1 MDSSLEVGS
10 PHSTNVVEMGL
21 YWKENGNILA
31 LIECCFGLI
40 WDFFVYVSNHDFAS
54 VSLRISVSGIETHF
68 TLLKWV
74 CMEQGNG
81 IFYLIS
87 HGYTTT
93 TYQWNRPY
101 PYLVEVGGG
110 FRKRLSSSDAN
121 QRVMERK
128 NDRVE
133 NMTTNRKAMRA
144 YRQEQ
149 QCQQHNVIT

>member
-93 TYQWNRPY
+93 TYQ
-101 PYLVEVGGG
+101 
-110 FRKRLSSSDAN
+110 
-121 QRVMERK
+121 
-128 NDRVE
+128 
-133 NMTTNRKAMRA
+133 
-144 YRQEQ
+144 
-149 QCQQHNVIT
+149 